1 MEVVQEDQLQLGGI
15 RQTAVLEE
23 VQEVI
28 QLLGVLQLKE
38 VEELLIT
45 GTLEAQEIIK
55 MGMEEVV
62 EVQEEP
68 EEMLDTLQVQ
78 GDQQELPVLIL

>member
-45 GTLEAQEIIK
+45 GTQEVQEIII

-68 EEMLDTLQVQ
+68 EEILEHLQVQ
-78 GDQQELPVLIL
+78 EDQQELPVLIL